1 MSGQI
6 ELQKLFAERIGGTQY
21 GKVSKVFKF
30 TLIDNAKKAFLRDY
44 PGVKLID
51 MGVGEPEERASDAV
65 VSALSQAAALKANR
79 IYPNNGTAPFKEAA
93 ARYMKRLVGVDCN
106 PQTEIVHCVGTKT
119 ALAQIPMA
127 FLNPGDSVIA
137 TKPGY
142 PVLPTIAS
150 WLGAKVTA
158 LPLYRKNNFLPDLND
173 LEDTVKRENP
183 KILLLNYPNNPT
195 GGVATESFIREIIAL
210 AHRYN
215 FLVVQDAAYADF
227 QFDGAFRSFLEF
239 PGGRECAIEL
249 YSLSKSYN
257 MQGYRLGFVV
267 SNPTLLSAFAL
278 VKDNVDNGQFIA
290 IQHAGVEALDNGI
303 DFVAAN
309 KAKYLRRISAVCSS
323 LQAAGLEA
331 HPAAGSF
338 YLYIPVPNNFHG
350 RSFETAQSFTDYLI
364 EKLGIVTVPWEEAG
378 PHVRLSMTF
387 EVGNEHFQNE
397 AEVLSTFDKRI
408 RSGQL

>member
-1 MSGQI
+1 
-6 ELQKLFAERIGGTQY
+6 
-21 GKVSKVFKF
+21 
-30 TLIDNAKKAFLRDY
+30 
-44 PGVKLID
+44 
-51 MGVGEPEERASDAV
+51 
-65 VSALSQAAALKANR
+65 
-79 IYPNNGTAPFKEAA
+79 
-93 ARYMKRLVGVDCN
+93 MKRLVGVDCN

-150 WLGAKVTA
+150 WLGAKVTS

-173 LEDTVKRENP
+173 LENAVKLEKP
-183 KILLLNYPNNPT
+183 KLLLLNYPNNPT
-195 GGVATESFIREIIAL
+195 GGVATESFIRDVIAL

-239 PGGRECAIEL
+239 PGGRDCAIEL
-249 YSLSKSYN
+249 FSLSKSYN

-267 SNPTLLSAFAL
+267 SNPTLLSVFAL
-278 VKDNVDNGQFIA
+278 VKDNIDNGQFIA

-309 KAKYLRRISAVCSS
+309 KAKYLRRISAVCRS

-331 HPAAGSF
+331 NPAAGSF
-338 YLYIPVPNNFHG
+338 YLYIPVPNKFHG
-350 RSFETAQSFTDYLI
+350 RSFENAQSFTDYLI

-408 RSGQL
+408 TSGQL

>member
-1 MSGQI
+1 MDHQI
-6 ELQKLFAERIGGTQY
+6 NLQKLFAERIGGENY

-51 MGVGEPEERASDAV
+51 MGVGEPEERAPENVIA
-65 VSALSQAAALKANR
+65 ALSSAAAVKANR

-93 ARYMKRLVGVDCN
+93 ARYMKRLVGVECD
-106 PQTEIVHCVGTKT
+106 PTKEIVHCVGTKT
-119 ALAQIPMA
+119 ALAQIPLA
-127 FLNPGDSVIA
+127 FLNPGDAVIA

-158 LPLYRKNNFLPDLND
+158 LPLTRANRFLPDLRE
-173 LEDTVKRENP
+173 LENTVKTERP
-183 KILLLNYPNNPT
+183 KLLLLNYPNNPT
-195 GGVATESFIREIIAL
+195 GGVATESFIRSVIEL

-215 FLVVQDAAYADF
+215 FVVVQDAAYADF
-227 QFDGAFRSFLEF
+227 VFDGRFRSFLEF
-239 PGGRECAIEL
+239 PGGRECALEL

-290 IQHAGVEALDNGI
+290 IQHAGVEALDNGAA
-303 DFVAAN
+303 FVGEN
-309 KAKYLRRISAVCSS
+309 KGKYLRRLTSVAES
-323 LQAAGLEA
+323 LTAAGLEA
-331 HPAAGSF
+331 TPAAGSF
-338 YLYIPVPNNFHG
+338 YLYLAVPQSLHG
-350 RSFETAQSFTDYLI
+350 HTFASAQAFTDYLI
-364 EKLGIVTVPWEEAG
+364 EKLGVVTVPWEEAG

-387 EVGNEHFQNE
+387 EVGNEHFKDE
-397 AEVLSTFDKRI
+397 TEVLHTFHSRI
-408 RSGQL
+408 TTGKL